1 MAISN
6 GVKIKS
12 IKNLRNLRGKKVL
25 VRCDFNVGIENPPS
39 PKGSGEAR
47 GKIIDDFKIV
57 QSLPTIRFLI
67 SKGAKVILMTHLGRP
82 DGKKVVSLK
91 LSPISTRLTKL
102 LDKKVKYINDCVGQK
117 AQNAVDKMK
126 NGQIVLLENL
136 RFYKEEESND
146 VEFAERLAELADVYV
161 NNAMAVSHRA
171 HASVDKIK
179 KFLTSYAGLLLQQEL
194 TNLNKVLHP
203 RKPLVVIIGGAKIN
217 TKVSVIKNLAKK
229 ADAIL
234 IGGMITYDFLAA
246 KKLSTGKFKVD
257 KVNKKLAKKLL
268 SKKVI
273 LPVDFISAS
282 KADGKGEIVV
292 VPANKLPKNNFQLD
306 IGPETIRLYAKFLK
320 NTHTIIW
327 NGPMGM
333 FEQKRFKNGT
343 LAIARL
349 VSTVSSGQAFGVV
362 GGGETVTALK
372 QTKMIE
378 HVDWVSTSG
387 GAMLQYLAGEK
398 MPGLK
403 GIIK

>member
-136 RFYKEEESND
+136 
-146 VEFAERLAELADVYV
+146 
-161 NNAMAVSHRA
+161 MACS
-171 HASVDKIK
+171 
-179 KFLTSYAGLLLQQEL
+179 
-194 TNLNKVLHP
+194 
-203 RKPLVVIIGGAKIN
+203 
-217 TKVSVIKNLAKK
+217 
-229 ADAIL
+229 
-234 IGGMITYDFLAA
+234 
-246 KKLSTGKFKVD
+246 
-257 KVNKKLAKKLL
+257 
-268 SKKVI
+268 
-273 LPVDFISAS
+273 
-282 KADGKGEIVV
+282 
-292 VPANKLPKNNFQLD
+292 
-306 IGPETIRLYAKFLK
+306 
-320 NTHTIIW
+320 
-327 NGPMGM
+327 
-333 FEQKRFKNGT
+333 
-343 LAIARL
+343 
-349 VSTVSSGQAFGVV
+349 
-362 GGGETVTALK
+362 
-372 QTKMIE
+372 
-378 HVDWVSTSG
+378 
-387 GAMLQYLAGEK
+387 
-398 MPGLK
+398 
-403 GIIK
+403 